1 MDSLEGKEKVIVFI
15 AQTAFQTA
23 GLVSIIRLSLTHPMM
38 MIMRIIA
45 MNHEDIPIGIEPISS
60 GRRRVFK
67 TNSGIN
73 LGRYF
78 SK

>member
-15 AQTAFQTA
+15 AQTAFQGA

-38 MIMRIIA
+38 KITRIIA
-45 MNHEDIPIGIEPISS
+45 MNHEDMPIRIEPISS
-60 GRRRVFK
+60 ERRRVFK
-67 TNSGIN
+67 TKSGVN